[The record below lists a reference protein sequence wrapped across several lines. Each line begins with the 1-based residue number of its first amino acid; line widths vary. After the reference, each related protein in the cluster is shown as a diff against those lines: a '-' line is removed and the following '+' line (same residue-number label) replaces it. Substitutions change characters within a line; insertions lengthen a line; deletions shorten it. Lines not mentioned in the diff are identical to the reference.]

1 MTAGDHFG
9 HRESGGLV
17 VDLFWN
23 HGERG
28 DEFCVK
34 VEDRREDARF
44 LFFPTTGR
52 EAMHAFYHP
61 FST

>member
-1 MTAGDHFG
+1 MTGLTISAIG
-9 HRESGGLV
+9 RWRLV

-44 LFFPTTGR
+44 ILFPMTGR